1 MAKIL
6 NQEDTRELFIRL
18 YDFPS
23 LYNDLTDYQ
32 RDEVYQYAQRKLTER
47 VVYWSGAIDS
57 PVNIETAAKAGE
69 NVLEYFLSRD
79 DASRRARSVISL
91 LENENQKKIVTEKL
105 TKKKRQ
111 NNLKEVRRMYV
122 FYLGLLHIRGKF
134 YLDHINQ
141 EQLDEQ
147 INEKLIEVTT
157 EKVSAQKV
165 RRLLVGQGEDEEEEI
180 IFVVHNKQSKR
191 WEFKKDKFELKSK
204 KYREAYDAAATL
216 IKRNS

>member
-91 LENENQKKIVTEKL
+91 LENENQKKIVT
-105 TKKKRQ
+105 
-111 NNLKEVRRMYV
+111 
-122 FYLGLLHIRGKF
+122 H
-134 YLDHINQ
+134 
-141 EQLDEQ
+141 
-147 INEKLIEVTT
+147 
-157 EKVSAQKV
+157 
-165 RRLLVGQGEDEEEEI
+165 
-180 IFVVHNKQSKR
+180 
-191 WEFKKDKFELKSK
+191 
-204 KYREAYDAAATL
+204 
-216 IKRNS
+216 